1 MQVIISFEEDLYSWS
16 DEVVVW
22 WKELEVLIQ
31 EKFVGN
37 LFGAEDKDD

>member
-1 MQVIISFEEDLYSWS
+1 MSVEEDLCSGS

-22 WKELEVLIQ
+22 WKELEEQIQ

-37 LFGAEDKDD
+37 LFDVKDKDD